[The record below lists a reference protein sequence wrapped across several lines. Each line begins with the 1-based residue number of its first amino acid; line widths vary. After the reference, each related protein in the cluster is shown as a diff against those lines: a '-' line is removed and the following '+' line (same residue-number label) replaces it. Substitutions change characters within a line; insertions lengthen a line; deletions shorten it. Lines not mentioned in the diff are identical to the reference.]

1 MSIPFC
7 SLYLHLIMTQ
17 IIKYIFAFS
26 IFLCTCIYIHIHA
39 HLHSTFRILAYFI
52 FTKTHVSYIQ
62 AMLFLLE
69 NNISV
74 LTHVQAFA
82 NNAN

>member
-1 MSIPFC
+1 M
-7 SLYLHLIMTQ
+7 
-17 IIKYIFAFS
+17 YIYMH
-26 IFLCTCIYIHIHA
+26 IYIVH
-39 HLHSTFRILAYFI
+39 FRILAYFI